1 MNIQETD
8 IQTYASDI
16 HDTIEL
22 IEDALATKFF
32 NDENFKDE
40 AMEKELDN
48 IANRLWKIMTKLRG
62 GRMTPPNEEIRK
74 VFGIEEAP

>member
-1 MNIQETD
+1 MSIQETD

-32 NDENFKDE
+32 DDENFRDK
-40 AMEKELDN
+40 AREKELDD
-48 IANRLWKIMTKLRG
+48 IANRLWKIKTKLRG
-62 GRMTPPNEEIRK
+62 EE
-74 VFGIEEAP
+74 

>member
-1 MNIQETD
+1 MSIQETD

-32 NDENFKDE
+32 DDENFKDE
-40 AMEKELDN
+40 AMEKELDD
-48 IANRLWKIMTKLRG
+48 IANRLWKIKTKLEV
-62 GRMTPPNEEIRK
+62 EE
-74 VFGIEEAP
+74 